1 MNIYVFWPACVFFN
15 QSENVFVLWYFY
27 TLYIFLIINVQCI
40 CGICKRRIS
49 YDTVCKKDMI
59 NVPVQCKQ
67 KFVFFIDWN
76 LVSQKFVSENVNTC
90 TDNMCSLY
98 YFIWVPN
105 LFVNKSNFFNE
116 MYRSCNIFLATSVIV
131 LNFLFPN
138 CT

>member
-1 MNIYVFWPACVFFN
+1 MNINVFWPACFFFN

-27 TLYIFLIINVQCI
+27 TLYIFLIINVQC
-40 CGICKRRIS
+40 GICKRRIS
-49 YDTVCKKDMI
+49 YDNVCKKDMI

-90 TDNMCSLY
+90 TVHMCSLY

-105 LFVNKSNFFNE
+105 LFVNKTKFFNE

>member
-15 QSENVFVLWYFY
+15 QSEKLRMFSCCDIFTLCIYFSLLMSNVEYV
-27 TLYIFLIINVQCI
+27 N
-40 CGICKRRIS
+40 GE
-49 YDTVCKKDMI
+49 YDNVCKKDMI

-90 TDNMCSLY
+90 TVHMCSLY
-98 YFIWVPN
+98 YFSWVPN

-116 MYRSCNIFLATSVIV
+116 MYKSCNIFWATSVIV